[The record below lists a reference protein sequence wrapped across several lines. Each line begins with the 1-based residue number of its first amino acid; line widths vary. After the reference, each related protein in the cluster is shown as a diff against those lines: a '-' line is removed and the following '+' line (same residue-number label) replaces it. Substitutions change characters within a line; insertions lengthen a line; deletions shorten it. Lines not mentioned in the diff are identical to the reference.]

1 LKKLVLQGFN
11 AGLADNSTVAL
22 HFDDH
27 ELELVVAKPNDERWS
42 YLARSEL
49 HLDSKLDSS
58 ISTLSFKNRLYCITK
73 KGIKV
78 LDFTSAGQLPQ
89 LTAIQADEG
98 FLLPRY
104 YVNLVDNDDKL
115 ILVGPMK
122 GSKMQRYDVHWVDL
136 DAHKMVPMYG
146 LHGRAVFLCDSG
158 AGRGRSLSVHARRF
172 SSIRANAIYRCRNER
187 CETVDGRPRIDV
199 FHLKHGQWIEHNLLV
214 QPGSII
220 DYLSRYVCRSPDIVV
235 PAPQGHMAAACPRKR
250 MPQKRKANS
259 MVIGNEWVN

>member
-1 LKKLVLQGFN
+1 
-11 AGLADNSTVAL
+11 
-22 HFDDH
+22 
-27 ELELVVAKPNDERWS
+27 
-42 YLARSEL
+42 
-49 HLDSKLDSS
+49 LDSKSDSS
-58 ISTLSFKNRLYCITK
+58 ISTLSFKNRLYCVTE

-89 LTAIQADEG
+89 LNAIKADEG

-104 YVNLVDNDDKL
+104 YVNLVDNDGEL

-122 GSKMQRYDVHWVDL
+122 GSKMQWYDVHRVDL
-136 DAHKMVPMYG
+136 DTHKMVPMYG

-199 FHLKHGQWIEHNLLV
+199 FHVPHGQWIEHNLLV

-250 MPQKRKANS
+250 MPRKRKANS